1 MLFTALVV
9 CLYGVCV
16 FLWTFLS
23 YLRIF
28 HSFRQ
33 VTITCEYWP
42 TNVDLNSANM
52 AIEQWGFFNVHTYCD
67 TGQVLIMV
75 ISENPWHSHLFRMFG
90 SEAVL
95 PVLKTKGGPGRR
107 SNTDLLHARHTFY
120 PYATRRFYICII
132 YDEQIYI

>member
-33 VTITCEYWP
+33 VTITCECWP
-42 TNVDLNSANM
+42 TNVDLYSAIM

-67 TGQVLIMV
+67 TGQVFIMV

-90 SEAVL
+90 SEAVTTCFKDEGRSRPPIEHRSPACKAHVL
-95 PVLKTKGGPGRR
+95 PLRNAAV
-107 SNTDLLHARHTFY
+107 
-120 PYATRRFYICII
+120 I
-132 YDEQIYI
+132 YLYNLWWTNL